1 MLTSS
6 RSGCD
11 WVSLGPDDPALK
23 DVAFISSRESPNSS
37 HRSRNSDANSLTVSL
52 RIISMGLR
60 PSEPLLQV
68 SRGGRGEEN
77 LADGD
82 EEGKGVMPEM
92 QREELSRCLSRIC
105 PVLFALP
112 SKPLL
117 QVSRGGGD
125 VGELP
130 WESNGSPLLLP
141 RDEEGC
147 DFNGVG
153 QVEWRLIA
161 EELVLP

>member
-1 MLTSS
+1 
-6 RSGCD
+6 
-11 WVSLGPDDPALK
+11 
-23 DVAFISSRESPNSS
+23 
-37 HRSRNSDANSLTVSL
+37 
-52 RIISMGLR
+52 MGLR

-92 QREELSRCLSRIC
+92 QREELSRCL
-105 PVLFALP
+105 VLFALP

-125 VGELP
+125 VGEPMGVEKLP
-130 WESNGSPLLLP
+130 WESNGAPLLLP

-153 QVEWRLIA
+153 KVEWRLIA